1 MVADISVITL
11 PPAATAF
18 FADSTPTYTSVV
30 TNTGPDPATGVH
42 LTVQPEGAR
51 VLASFAAIGSCSGS
65 SVVDCQLG
73 NLASGASTVVTI
85 TLSPNLGSSD
95 VVHTALAGSAE
106 PDPQAG
112 NNTTRLETPVLGGHP
127 GAPGLA
133 TPGGAFQPPLFAR
146 RSGGAWVVATTVHI
160 DEPAKFTVQVL
171 DARGQPVTMLPGT
184 LVNYCPPGDLIS

>member
-1 MVADISVITL
+1 
-11 PPAATAF
+11 
-18 FADSTPTYTSVV
+18 
-30 TNTGPDPATGVH
+30 
-42 LTVQPEGAR
+42 

-112 NNTTRLETPVLGGHP
+112 NNTTRLATPVLGGHP

-184 LVNYCPPGDLIS
+184 LVNYLPSRRPHLLIPHQIDRALWVPLQLRIRATSGRPYRIVAQAIGPDGSSATTTIRFST